1 MKKALVIGATGLV
14 GTELVHQLLENNSY
28 SEVVSFVRHASGTN
42 HPKLSEHI
50 VDFDKP
56 NEWKELLKGDVLYS
70 ALGTT
75 IAKAKTK
82 DNQHKVDFTY
92 QYQTAKTASENG
104 VKSYILVSAAGANP
118 TALTFYMNMK
128 GELEKE
134 IKRLP
139 FDKLQ
144 IFRPGQLDGNR
155 IEKRTGEK
163 IALKAIYFINKL
175 GLLKRYRPIQAEEL
189 AKAMIISAEKNSSGI
204 YTLDEIFRLI

>member
-104 VKSYILVSAAGANP
+104 VKSYILVSAAGA
-118 TALTFYMNMK
+118 
-128 GELEKE
+128 
-134 IKRLP
+134 LP